1 MSDISR
7 GSLSESPAKPSP
19 LKPDLA
25 LLVKL
30 GSIAVHTE
38 ELLSPGG
45 HSFDRDALNTLLSDS
60 AVKEWIAEMTKMAML
75 PVKRNNP

>member
-1 MSDISR
+1 MSN
-7 GSLSESPAKPSP
+7 P

-38 ELLSPGG
+38 EMLSAGG
-45 HSFDRDALNTLLSDS
+45 HPFDRDALGTLITDS
-60 AVKEWIAEMTKMAML
+60 AIKEWLAEMTKMAML